1 MGKKK
6 TTHTADLYDKR
17 NTRINT
23 ERSKNEKLNMDIKDK
38 GDIHYC
44 QQTFLSLFTDT
55 IMYMYHTFSSGLK
68 HFFFPLLVQVCPL
81 KSRLISEY
89 IRH

>member
-38 GDIHYC
+38 GGH
-44 QQTFLSLFTDT
+44 SL
-55 IMYMYHTFSSGLK
+55 L
-68 HFFFPLLVQVCPL
+68 PANLLIV
-81 KSRLISEY
+81 IY
-89 IRH
+89 